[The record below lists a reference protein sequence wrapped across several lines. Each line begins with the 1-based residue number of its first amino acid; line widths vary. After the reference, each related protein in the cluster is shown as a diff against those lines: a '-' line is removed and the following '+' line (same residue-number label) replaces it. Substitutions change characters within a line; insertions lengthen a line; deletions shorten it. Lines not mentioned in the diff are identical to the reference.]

1 MGGGGGGDAQLR
13 QGMNMSTP
21 TPDAPARWGR
31 RQWAYLALAFT
42 PLVAVAILGFVAT
55 R

>member
-1 MGGGGGGDAQLR
+1 MGGGGGGDAQAR
-13 QGMNMSTP
+13 QGMNLSAQ

-31 RQWAYLALAFT
+31 RQWVYLGLAFV
-42 PLVAVAILGFVAT
+42 PLVLVALLGFIAA